1 MPVVGVCGA
10 AAAGIYARKRDG
22 LTEGAVHAPGAIG
35 ERVEDGGST
44 GGFGE
49 WSEKEVEGEKNK
61 K

>member
-1 MPVVGVCGA
+1 VLFTLQ
-10 AAAGIYARKRDG
+10 ARLESG
-22 LTEGAVHAPGAIG
+22 LKM
-35 ERVEDGGST
+35 GGSK